1 MNSLPK
7 NIRNNL
13 CKFSGEDFAIIR
25 VCNKKIQLYFSII
38 GFFVLLILLSCFLSA
53 LSFTEHLFHNAFT
66 DISVGII
73 WGYIVTNLYVLLLY
87 TINPNILPKKE
98 KRLKSSIK
106 RYFDFNI
113 SLALRISLV
122 AILAIITAQPLNI
135 LILKPYTQSFAFDIR
150 NLLAQNQIAWVV
162 TIFVVAIFLLPIY
175 LKYSI
180 RKLGEFYEKKAEI
193 EKRIIEDDYQ
203 DFKKKYSS
211 VMQSNI
217 SIYNKSVWNNLM
229 KHLTKLEKI
238 NQIAYQKHFREITDE
253 LINEKIDKYEY
264 WANPPYR
271 TEQKSKIKNILSEQ
285 DLLNHIYPETN

>member
-1 MNSLPK
+1 MSSLPK

-38 GFFVLLILLSCFLSA
+38 GFFVLLILLCCFLSA

-106 RYFDFNI
+106 RSFDFNI
-113 SLALRISLV
+113 SLALRICLV
-122 AILAIITAQPLNI
+122 ALLAIITAQPLNI

-229 KHLTKLEKI
+229 SYLTKLEKI
-238 NQIAYQKHFREITDE
+238 NQIAYQKHYREITDE
-253 LINEKIDKYEY
+253 LINEKIEKYEY

-271 TEQKSKIKNILSEQ
+271 TEQKSKIKNIHSEQ
-285 DLLNHIYPETN
+285 DLLNHIYPETD